1 MTRIGPSL
9 VISGQFQSSEDTI
22 IEGRVDGN
30 VQIKDAL
37 LTITTR
43 GAMKADV
50 RAVRVVVQGQLK
62 GSISASERIELT
74 SSAQVEGT
82 LSANQVV
89 LADGSRFTGAI
100 DMQRRSLASKVAL
113 YRAEHDAAPGPG
125 PNSGQPSAR

>member
-9 VISGQFQSSEDTI
+9 VICGHFQSSEDTI
-22 IEGRVDGN
+22 IEGRVDGT
-30 VQIKDAL
+30 VHIKDAL

-50 RAVRVVVQGQLK
+50 RGVRVLVQGQLK

-74 SSAQVEGT
+74 ASAQVEGA

-89 LADGSRFTGAI
+89 LADGTRFTGAI
-100 DMQRRSLASKVAL
+100 DMQQRTLASKMAQ
-113 YRAEHDAAPGPG
+113 YRAGHQDAPATANGVTP
-125 PNSGQPSAR
+125 